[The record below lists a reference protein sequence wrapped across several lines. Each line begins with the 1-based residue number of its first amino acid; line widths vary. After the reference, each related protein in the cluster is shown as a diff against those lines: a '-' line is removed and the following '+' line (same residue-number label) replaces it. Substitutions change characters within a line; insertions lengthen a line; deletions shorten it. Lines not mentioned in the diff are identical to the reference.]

1 MVWYLRLNNNR
12 DSNAMDPNEDI
23 SSTNQATRQMLPRA
37 QTGAI
42 RSHDLL
48 KGAREI
54 RIAHG
59 EEVYRLSVTRQGK
72 LILTK

>member
-1 MVWYLRLNNNR
+1 M
-12 DSNAMDPNEDI
+12 AMNEDI
-23 SSTNQATRQMLPRA
+23 ASANHATHQMVPGAQPR
-37 QTGAI
+37 AI